1 MKIRSKNPQ
10 DIFFRNINPV
20 VRFLIISDVLIVGAT
35 GMLAPL
41 FALFIEGYIEGG
53 DAVVVSI
60 ATGVYLISR
69 SLVQIPVAAI
79 IDKIK
84 GEKDDYMLMIVFSL
98 LMALIPLLYLFIK
111 TPLQLYLTQILLG
124 LFTAITYPSYMA
136 IFTRHVD
143 KNKEGTEW
151 GIYYTLTDLG
161 GAGLAFLGGY
171 VASVYGFTHLIVLVS
186 ILSLIGAL
194 VLLPIRSYI
203 LKK

>member
-1 MKIRSKNPQ
+1 MKIRSKTAR

-20 VRFLIISDVLIVGAT
+20 VRFLIISDVLIVGAA

-41 FALFIEGYIEGG
+41 FALFIEGYIVGG
-53 DAVVVSI
+53 DELVVSV
-60 ATGVYLISR
+60 ATGIYLISR
-69 SLVQIPVAAI
+69 SLVQIPVAAF

-84 GEKDDYMLMIVFSL
+84 GEKDDYALMIVFSI
-98 LMALIPLLYLFIK
+98 LMALIPLLYLIIK
-111 TPLQLYLTQILLG
+111 TPLQLYLIQVLLG

-161 GAGLAFLGGY
+161 GAALAFLGGY
-171 VASVYGFTHLIVLVS
+171 VASLYGFTHLIILVS
-186 ILSLIGAL
+186 ALSLLGAL
-194 VLLPIRSYI
+194 VLIPIRSY